1 MFQPTQTAVFK
12 TTMKYLVV
20 EHVTPVLSH
29 TVLSDTYAS
38 SLFFDYLIQKK
49 EKEKEKENA
58 QLVKAI

>member
-1 MFQPTQTAVFK
+1 
-12 TTMKYLVV
+12 MKYLVV